1 MSEVNATGMLNCIP
15 ECAVRVYNALRTLL
29 WERATYWRGQTLH
42 SFTNKVFSGPQ
53 KRTSGCGSPRFL
65 LCNQNFYIKKSPYRV
80 SKGTIVI
87 FMKKYVLMLMSLFM
101 MVCSANAQIKDDIQK
116 SKERAAKLQ
125 ALCNDYKTS
134 GSANVDGYGDAV
146 KNAAV
151 LAIANSVQLENM
163 YKREIGETQDGVTDV
178 TITKPTLDEWVTF
191 AATVAGEAA
200 SIKAATDKVQA
211 AADEAKK
218 MIEEASKQKNPM
230 KAAKAAKTA
239 KAATA
244 VVEFGNT
251 ATLILVEESAAQ
263 VKAVNTIIET
273 LKSGKNL

>member
-1 MSEVNATGMLNCIP
+1 
-15 ECAVRVYNALRTLL
+15 
-29 WERATYWRGQTLH
+29 
-42 SFTNKVFSGPQ
+42 
-53 KRTSGCGSPRFL
+53 
-65 LCNQNFYIKKSPYRV
+65 
-80 SKGTIVI
+80 
-87 FMKKYVLMLMSLFM
+87 MKKYVLMFMSLFM

-125 ALCNDYKTS
+125 ALCDDYKAS
-134 GSANVDGYGDAV
+134 GNANVDGYGDAV
-146 KNAAV
+146 KNAAI

-163 YKREIGETQDGVTDV
+163 YKRQIGETQDGVTDV

-211 AADEAKK
+211 ATSEAKK

-230 KAAKAAKTA
+230 KAAKTVKTA
-239 KAATA
+239 KAAA
-244 VVEFGNT
+244 VVVEFGNI
-251 ATLILVEESAAQ
+251 ATPILVEESAAQ
-263 VKAVNTIIET
+263 AKAVKEIIET